1 MTGHILLYSEK
12 RGFRDGTLRT
22 PRLTLC
28 ISLLPQ
34 QTPEVGPPPST
45 RASHQC
51 QFSNPLLM
59 TALINALTSLP
70 ALIFF
75 PIITYNIPKH
85 LNYMY
90 VPLLFGCNFR
100 VKLLKVL
107 YFPAQLE

>member
-1 MTGHILLYSEK
+1 
-12 RGFRDGTLRT
+12 
-22 PRLTLC
+22 
-28 ISLLPQ
+28 
-34 QTPEVGPPPST
+34 
-45 RASHQC
+45 
-51 QFSNPLLM
+51 M

-75 PIITYNIPKH
+75 PIIITYNIPKH

-107 YFPAQLE
+107 RFPAQLE